1 MVSLHDPMSHG
12 ALEQP
17 GFAGRG
23 KPVDDSHVVLLD
35 SAGNAVGSESKS
47 LVHHENTPLH
57 LAFSLYAF
65 DRDGRVLMTRRA
77 LTKLTWPGVWTN
89 SCCGHPVPGEPTE
102 TAITRRLK
110 DELNLEI
117 AELDCVLP
125 AFAYRARDASGV
137 WENEICPV
145 FFGVVEDASDL
156 RAEPGE
162 VMEFQWTDWDDLAAA
177 APMAPYAFSPWSVA
191 QIAELSRPR

>member
-1 MVSLHDPMSHG
+1 MVRLHDPRTQDAPVESE
-12 ALEQP
+12 L
-17 GFAGRG
+17 AGRP
-23 KPVDDSHVVLLD
+23 KQVDDSHVVLLD
-35 SAGNAVGSESKS
+35 SDGNAIGSERKS
-47 LVHHENTPLH
+47 LVHHDNTPLH

-65 DRDGRVLMTRRA
+65 DRAGRVLMTRRA

-102 TAITRRLK
+102 AAITRRLK

-125 AFAYRARDASGV
+125 TFAYRARDASGV

-145 FFGVVEDASDL
+145 FFGVVEDASEL

-162 VMEFQWTDWDDLAAA
+162 VMETQWTDWDDLAAA
-177 APMAPYAFSPWSVA
+177 APMAPYAFSPWSIA
-191 QIAELSRPR
+191 QIVELSRPR